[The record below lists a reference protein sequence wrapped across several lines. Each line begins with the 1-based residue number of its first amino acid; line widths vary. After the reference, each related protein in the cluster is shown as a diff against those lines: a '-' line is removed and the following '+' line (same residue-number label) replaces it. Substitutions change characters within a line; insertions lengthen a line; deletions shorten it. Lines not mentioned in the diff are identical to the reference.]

1 MDIFIYLIKMTE
13 TDNKEIRKENKV
25 LREENRVLRSENDS
39 FKKVFENM
47 KKNPLI
53 IGSVERVLKDGRVIV
68 SHAPGNRLLL
78 PANEMLQPSAGDS
91 VTLHGQNY
99 QIIEILSKKIR
110 GRVAAMELIE
120 QPDVTYEDIGGLD
133 EQIQAIRE
141 VIELPLLEPG
151 LFKKIGIDPPSGALL
166 SGPPGTGKTLLA
178 KAVANT
184 TQSRFIHLVGS
195 DLVQKFI
202 GEGSRMVREVFALAK
217 ENIPAIIFIDEI
229 DAIAIKRTSEVYK
242 GDREV
247 QRTFMQLLSELDG
260 FANTEGIMFL
270 AATNREDVL
279 DPAILRPGRFD
290 RIIRFSLPDEQA
302 RYAILQIHTRKLNTK
317 DVNLSALAKRT
328 ENFSGAHL
336 KALCTEAG
344 MLCLR
349 ERKTQVNQ
357 EYFERALFKLMDKE
371 HSVKEYIYS

>member
-1 MDIFIYLIKMTE
+1 MRMTE
-13 TDNKEIRKENKV
+13 IDIKRIQKRIHALEKENQI
-25 LREENRVLRSENDS
+25 LNTELNEY
-39 FKKVFENM
+39 KKILERM
-47 KKNPLI
+47 KNNPLI
-53 IGSVERVLKDGRVIV
+53 IGSVERVLEDGRIVV
-68 SHAPGNRLLL
+68 SHSPGNRVLL
-78 PANEMLQPSAGDS
+78 PPNKLVKPSAGDS
-91 VTLHGQNY
+91 VTLHGQSF
-99 QIIEILSKKIR
+99 QIIEILSRKIR

-120 QPDVTYEDIGGLD
+120 TPNVSFEDIGGLNA
-133 EQIQAIRE
+133 QIQAIRE
-141 VIELPLLEPG
+141 VIELPLLHPE
-151 LFKKIGIDPPSGALL
+151 LFDQIGIDPPSGALL

-178 KAVANT
+178 KAIAT
-184 TQSRFIHLVGS
+184 STQARFIHLVGS

-202 GEGSRMVREVFALAK
+202 GEGSRMVREVFSLAK

-290 RIIRFSLPDEQA
+290 RIIRFNLPIEEA
-302 RYAILQIHTRKLNTK
+302 RFSILKIHTRKMNISS
-317 DVNLSALAKRT
+317 DVNFKELAKKT
-328 ENFSGAHL
+328 DKFSGAHI

-344 MLCLR
+344 MKCLR
-349 ERKTQVNQ
+349 ERNTIITKKHFDT
-357 EYFERALFKLMDKE
+357 ALVEILDK
-371 HSVKEYIYS
+371 SSTVKEYIYS

>member
-1 MDIFIYLIKMTE
+1 MTE
-13 TDNKEIRKENKV
+13 SDVKKIQKRLYALERENEILRQEIEN
-25 LREENRVLRSENDS
+25 
-39 FKKVFENM
+39 FKKILENM

-53 IGSVERVLKDGRVIV
+53 LGSVERVLDDGRIIV
-68 SHAPGNRLLL
+68 SHTPGSRILL
-78 PANEMLQPSAGDS
+78 PPNELINPSAGDS
-91 VTLHGQNY
+91 VTLHSQSY
-99 QIIEILSKKIR
+99 QILETLSRKIR
-110 GRVAAMELIE
+110 GHVASMELLE
-120 QPDVTYEDIGGLD
+120 VPKETFADIGGLD
-133 EQIQAIRE
+133 DQIQAIRE
-141 VIELPLLEPG
+141 IIELPLIHPE
-151 LFKKIGIDPPSGALL
+151 LFEKIGIDPPSGALL
-166 SGPPGTGKTLLA
+166 AGPPGTGKTLLA

-184 TQSRFIHLVGS
+184 THVRFIHLVGS

-217 ENIPAIIFIDEI
+217 ENTPAIIFIDEI

-260 FANTEGIMFL
+260 FANIEGIMFL

-290 RIIRFSLPDEQA
+290 RIVRFNMPTEEA
-302 RYAILQIHTRKLNTK
+302 RLMILQIHTRKLNMDKNINLK
-317 DVNLSALAKRT
+317 DFAKRT

-344 MLCLR
+344 MRCLR
-349 ERKTQVNQ
+349 ELKTKISRNH
-357 EYFERALFKLMDKE
+357 FEKALLEIMDKE
-371 HSVKEYIYS
+371 HTVKEYIYS

>member
-1 MDIFIYLIKMTE
+1 MPESDLKKIQKKIQSLENENELLK
-13 TDNKEIRKENKV
+13 KEIDAYQEI
-25 LREENRVLRSENDS
+25 L
-39 FKKVFENM
+39 ENM

-53 IGSVERVLKDGRVIV
+53 IGSVERVLDDGRVVV
-68 SHAPGNRLLL
+68 SHTPGSRLLL
-78 PANEMLQPSAGDS
+78 PFNYYVQPHAGDS
-91 VTLHGQNY
+91 VTLHGQSF
-99 QIIEILSKKIR
+99 QLIEVLSKKIR
-110 GRVAAMELIE
+110 GHVASMELIE
-120 QPDVTYEDIGGLD
+120 DPKETFEDIGGLD
-133 EQIQAIRE
+133 KQIQAIRE
-141 VIELPLLEPG
+141 IIELPLIEPE

-178 KAVANT
+178 KAVANST
-184 TQSRFIHLVGS
+184 KCRFIHLVGS

-202 GEGSRMVREVFALAK
+202 GEGSRMVREVFHLAR
-217 ENIPAIIFIDEI
+217 ENLPAIIFIDEI
-229 DAIAIKRTSEVYK
+229 DAISMKRTSEVYK

-290 RIIRFSLPDEQA
+290 RIIRLGLPDEKT
-302 RYAILQIHTRKLNTK
+302 RLMILKIHTRRMSIK
-317 DVNLSALAKRT
+317 DVNLKEIARRA

-344 MLCLR
+344 MKCLR
-349 ERKTQVNQ
+349 ERKTEVKQKH
-357 EYFERALFKLMDKE
+357 FEKALLEIMDKD
-371 HSVKEYIYS
+371 HSVKEYIYT

>member
-1 MDIFIYLIKMTE
+1 MNNAVRDNMTKKRNLE
-13 TDNKEIRKENKV
+13 KENSR
-25 LREENRVLRSENDS
+25 LREKVESYEQLLEG
-39 FKKVFENM
+39 FKDQPMV
-47 KKNPLI
+47 
-53 IGSVERVLKDGRVIV
+53 IGSVERVLNDGRAII
-68 SHAPGNRLLL
+68 SHVPGNRMIIPKNDLLDI
-78 PANEMLQPSAGDS
+78 QPGDT
-91 VTLHGQNY
+91 VVLHPKSFQVL
-99 QIIEILSKKIR
+99 EVLSKDIR
-110 GRVAAMELIE
+110 GHVASMELIE
-120 QPDVTYEDIGGLD
+120 TPKETYEDIGGLD
-133 EQIQAIRE
+133 DQIQAIRE
-141 VIELPLLEPG
+141 VVELPLLKPG
-151 LFKKIGIDPPSGALL
+151 IFDEIGIEAPSGALL

-184 TQSRFIHLVGS
+184 TNVRFIHLVGS

-202 GEGSRMVREVFALAK
+202 GEGSRMVREVFSLAK
-217 ENIPAIIFIDEI
+217 ENLPAIIFIDEI

-260 FANTEGIMFL
+260 FANTQGIMFV

-290 RIIRFSLPDEQA
+290 RIIRFDLPHEEA
-302 RYAILQIHTRKLNTK
+302 RHKILQIHTRNLNL
-317 DVNLSALAKRT
+317 DEDANLKSIAKST
-328 ENFSGAHL
+328 DGFSGAHL

-349 ERKTQVNQ
+349 DGETTITQEHLNK
-357 EYFERALFKLMDKE
+357 ALVQLKDKD